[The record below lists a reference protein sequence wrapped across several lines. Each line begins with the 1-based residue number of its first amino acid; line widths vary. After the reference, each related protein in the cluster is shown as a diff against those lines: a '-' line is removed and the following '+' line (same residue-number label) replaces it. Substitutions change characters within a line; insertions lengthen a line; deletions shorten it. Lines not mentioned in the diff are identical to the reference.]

1 LKAYVFHG
9 QGRAGL
15 EELAAPQPGPGEVRL
30 RVAATALN
38 HLDVFART
46 GIGGPGIRQH
56 HYPHVSGVDVAGV
69 VDVAGADIEDPR
81 PGTAVVVYAGM
92 SCGRCELCHRGETSM
107 CRDYRIVGEQ
117 TWGGL
122 AEYTVVPAANV
133 LALPQGFDL
142 RTAAAAPAAFTTA
155 WRLLVTAGEIRPGDR
170 VLVVGAGGGVASAA
184 LLIAAA
190 AGALVYATSGSGWK
204 LERALALGA
213 MAAVN
218 HSERGFDEWAMEVT
232 GGRGMDLVVDSVGA
246 ASWRRSIRSLAPGG
260 RLCVCGATSG
270 DTPDIS
276 IRELYQS
283 HRRIL
288 GSPMGGRK
296 DFDEVMALVLQGRL
310 KPVIHAVYP
319 LEQTGDALDEL
330 EAGRQFGKIVIEPGA
345 RGGGR

>member
-1 LKAYVFHG
+1 LKAYVFRG

-15 EELAAPQPGPGEVRL
+15 EEVATPEPGPGEVRL
-30 RVAATALN
+30 RVAAAALN
-38 HLDVFART
+38 HLDVFGRT
-46 GIGGPGIRQH
+46 GVSGPGIREH
-56 HYPHVSGVDVAGV
+56 HYPHVSGVDVAGT
-69 VDVAGADIEDPR
+69 VDVAGAGVEDPR
-81 PGTAVVVYAGM
+81 TGTPVVVYAGI

-107 CRDYRIVGEQ
+107 CRDYRIFGEQ

-122 AEYTVVPAANV
+122 AEYAIVPAAN
-133 LALPQGFDL
+133 LMTLPDGFDL
-142 RTAAAAPAAFTTA
+142 TAAAAAPAAFTTA
-155 WRLLVTAGEIRPGDR
+155 WRLLVTAGQIRPGER

-184 LLIAAA
+184 LAIALA
-190 AGALVYATSGSGWK
+190 AGAQVYATSSSGWK

-213 MAAVN
+213 LSGVN
-218 HSERGFDEWAMEVT
+218 SSERDFGDWAMEVT

-246 ASWRRSIRSLAPGG
+246 ATWRRSIRSLAPGG

-270 DTPDIS
+270 DAPDIS

-288 GSPMGGRK
+288 GAPMGGRK
-296 DFDEVMALVLQGRL
+296 DFDAAMAMVLGGRL

-319 LEQTGDALDEL
+319 LERTGEALDEL

-345 RGGGR
+345 RGGG